1 MRFKLSSV
9 LRVYNAWCS
18 FRFLTFLLRFNINK
32 NVAPPSYD
40 EAVKTQTEKAP
51 RSGSHGNKES
61 GRTRQRGQRG
71 LDKTAQD
78 AGVQDQYS
86 SDEDVWTTED
96 EDNDGNNSDS
106 SQDECYASQS
116 VGDNTIS
123 KLRHVFIP

>member
-1 MRFKLSSV
+1 LS
-9 LRVYNAWCS
+9 
-18 FRFLTFLLRFNINK
+18 K
-32 NVAPPSYD
+32 D
-40 EAVKTQTEKAP
+40 VKTLTKTNLKNIVQV
-51 RSGSHGNKES
+51 ES

-71 LDKTAQD
+71 LDNTAQE

-116 VGDNTIS
+116 VGDNTNS